1 MATTIPVQI
10 TQQGLLIPRA
20 VIQEW
25 VEQGIQVVRDEQ
37 SIIIR
42 PKPARTD
49 VRKQV
54 RQVLRATGMLYEPHW
69 EMPSPVS
76 AEERADLAKRLAQGR
91 PLSEIVIEDR
101 QDRV

>member
-25 VEQGIQVVRDEQ
+25 VEQGIQAVKDEQ

-42 PKPARTD
+42 PKPAHTD
-49 VRKQV
+49 ARRRV
-54 RQVLRATGMLYEPHW
+54 RQVLRAADMLYEPHW
-69 EMPSPVS
+69 ETPSPVS
-76 AEERADLAKRLAQGR
+76 VEERADLARRLAQGR
-91 PLSEIVIEDR
+91 PLSEIIIEDR